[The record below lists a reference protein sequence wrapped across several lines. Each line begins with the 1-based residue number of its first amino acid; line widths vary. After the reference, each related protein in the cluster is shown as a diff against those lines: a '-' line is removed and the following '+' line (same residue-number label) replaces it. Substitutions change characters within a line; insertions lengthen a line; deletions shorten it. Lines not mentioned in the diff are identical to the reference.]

1 VLRAGVVP
9 HTAFQAGED
18 LDAALVRLFTDDH
31 LGVGAS
37 IQISGHSVQI
47 HLAAYSR
54 WCGDEVVDDAFA
66 KAEQRL
72 GQGLRAQSSAAY
84 CRTACENLLNPCSFS
99 VVRYSS
105 TVLVGFLR
113 LARCC
118 RIAMQTRSASR
129 FS

>member
-1 VLRAGVVP
+1 VLRAGVAL

-37 IQISGHSVQI
+37 IQISGHGVQT

-72 GQGLRAQSSAAY
+72 GQGLRAQSSAA
-84 CRTACENLLNPCSFS
+84 
-99 VVRYSS
+99 
-105 TVLVGFLR
+105 
-113 LARCC
+113 
-118 RIAMQTRSASR
+118 
-129 FS
+129 